1 MALIADNKDPY
12 IAAVIS
18 EPEIGICRALFV
30 EYAEW
35 LGFDLCFQGFD
46 RELAELPGKYAEPE
60 GRLYLAYLHGEP
72 VGCVGLRPLE
82 DNICEMKRLYLRS
95 EARGSGLGRML
106 IERLISDAR
115 EIGYMAMRLDTYPPK
130 MAAAVKLYYE
140 YGFTEIKP
148 YYENP
153 HSGVLYMELSL

>member
-1 MALIADNKDPY
+1 MKRKTTDVSIRQALTADD
-12 IAAVIS
+12 IVVAAS
-18 EPEIGICRALFV
+18 LFR

-60 GRLYLAYLHGEP
+60 GRLYLAYLDGEP

-95 EARGSGLGRML
+95 EARGSGLGRKL

-140 YGFTEIKP
+140 YGFREIEP

>member
-1 MALIADNKDPY
+1 MVGNDKKRAIVPAL
-12 IAAVIS
+12 S
-18 EPEIGICRALFV
+18 EPEVSICRDLFL

-46 RELAELPGKYAEPE
+46 RELADLPVKYAEPE

-72 VGCVGLRPLE
+72 VGCVGMRPLE

-140 YGFTEIKP
+140 YGFREIEP